1 MKDRYLIGEVE
12 EILGVPRSTI
22 RYYIKKGYLKIDK
35 DESNGYRYFSRSD
48 MREIM
53 HLVVGRSNPGLNP
66 DESVQRTEAKSL
78 GEFRRLF
85 YHQEDRLFQRIRED
99 RRSIELLQIYYR
111 MLNRIER
118 LENRY
123 AVSALE
129 EIRLFPEEF
138 IFRAN
143 TDIIE
148 AGFVTSV
155 FHCEGKE
162 ITFRRACSLVFSEDR
177 FLLSE
182 EDLRRADTILPP
194 CSCLCTVIKTKK
206 DIEDPSVIEPALSYA
221 AEERIPLRGEAYLCN
236 LFRIEEN
243 GEAVYYYDLYLPIDE
258 NAMNEKE
265 EKKENEKRLSL

>member
-35 DESNGYRYFSRSD
+35 DQSNGYRYFSRGD

-53 HLVVGRSNPGLNP
+53 HLVVGRSNLGRNL
-66 DESVQRTEAKSL
+66 DESVRRTEAKSL
-78 GEFRRLF
+78 GEFRHLF
-85 YHQEDRLFQRIRED
+85 YRQEDQLFQRIRED

-123 AVSALE
+123 AVSNLE
-129 EIRLFPEEF
+129 EIRLFPEEY
-138 IFRAN
+138 IFRAH
-143 TDIIE
+143 TGIIE

-155 FHCEGKE
+155 FHCDESG
-162 ITFRRACSLVFSEDR
+162 IAFDRACSLVFAEDS

-182 EDLRRADTILPP
+182 DDLRRADTILPP

-206 DIEDPSVIEPALSYA
+206 DIEDPSVIEPARSYA
-221 AEERIPLRGEAYLCN
+221 VKERIPLLPEAYLCN

-258 NAMNEKE
+258 NAID
-265 EKKENEKRLSL
+265 EKKEN